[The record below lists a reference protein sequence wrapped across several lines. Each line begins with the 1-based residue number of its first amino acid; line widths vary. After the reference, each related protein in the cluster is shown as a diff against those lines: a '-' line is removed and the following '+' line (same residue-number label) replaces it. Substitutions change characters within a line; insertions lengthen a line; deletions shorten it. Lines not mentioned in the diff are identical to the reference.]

1 MIVCLDLYEVAL
13 TQWEFPIGTCA
24 LVVLSIQIFVPIGI
38 RQYRTR
44 LPTVRRFQLPGNSPG
59 YQLLS
64 TQKGRPRINDFDRVF
79 NIVEKQA

>member
-44 LPTVRRFQLPGNSPG
+44 LPTVRRFALPGNSPG
-59 YQLLS
+59 YQS
-64 TQKGRPRINDFDRVF
+64 TAEYPKGATENERLR
-79 NIVEKQA
+79 